1 MGKPVL
7 TLLQSP
13 ADFYADTYSPKE
25 FVEFVSDR
33 HETTSD
39 RELSRRT
46 YARIRVISSGVLTP
60 SHAHRHPTLDP
71 VSFMVAVEP
80 LYFGVLPASVVPTVL
95 TIVAAAVV
103 GGLFVVPFV
112 TKRLMAIADE
122 VRAEISRAH
131 ARKSQ

>member
-1 MGKPVL
+1 M
-7 TLLQSP
+7 
-13 ADFYADTYSPKE
+13 
-25 FVEFVSDR
+25 EFVSDR
-33 HETTSD
+33 HDTTSD

-60 SHAHRHPTLDP
+60 SHAHRHRTLDP
-71 VSFMVAVEP
+71 VSFMIAVEP

-95 TIVAAAVV
+95 TVVAVAVV

-131 ARKSQ
+131 ARKLQ